1 MSHLIVMQ
9 IVFNA
14 ISQVGSVGRVSPVVE
29 GLEDSETEAV
39 WSDGDMN
46 LGAAT
51 GN

>member
-1 MSHLIVMQ
+1 MKRLHGYRGQ
-9 IVFNA
+9 A
-14 ISQVGSVGRVSPVVE
+14 GRSSPAVPE
-29 GLEDSETEAV
+29 MEDSETEAV

>member
-1 MSHLIVMQ
+1 MQ

-14 ISQVGSVGRVSPVVE
+14 ITPQVGSVGRVSPVVE